1 MAGERDAVV
10 VGAGPN
16 GLAAAV
22 TLARAGLRVDLL
34 EQAGRIGGGAGTR
47 ELTLPGFHHDVA
59 SAVHPMA
66 LASPF
71 FRQFQIERRIDL
83 RVPEI
88 SFGHPLPH
96 GRSGIAYRDLDRTAE
111 ALGRDGAA
119 YRRLFAPLVRRVEQ
133 LTRFTG
139 ESLLQLPTEPAVT
152 LDYGLRALEQGSP
165 AWRLRFHE
173 EVAPAILTGAA
184 AHTIGSHPRLAMAGA
199 GLALGTHAH
208 AAGWPVPIG
217 GSQAIADAL
226 AADFEAHGGRIV
238 TGTRVRDLSEL
249 TDYDT
254 VVLDVSTRL
263 LASIGRDRLPARYLG
278 ALRRFRHGNGV
289 AKMDLAL
296 DGPVPWTDTELR
308 RTPTIHLGGTRQQI
322 AASERD
328 VAKGRLPDRPYVL
341 LVQPSVIDPT
351 RAPEGKA
358 TLWAYTHV
366 PYDCPVD
373 RTEAMLDMVQE
384 HAPGIRDL
392 ILARSATPASRF
404 ADVSPNF
411 AGGDFATGAVTM
423 AQLIKRPVV
432 SRTPWRTPI
441 DGLYLGSSATSP
453 GPSVHGLSGWYA
465 ARTALRDRYGLGA
478 PELGIE

>member
-1 MAGERDAVV
+1 MVGERDAVV

-34 EQAGRIGGGAGTR
+34 EQADRIGGGAGTR
-47 ELTLPGFHHDVA
+47 ELTLPGFHHDVG

-83 RVPEI
+83 RVPDI

-96 GRSGIAYRDLDRTAE
+96 GRSGIAYRDLDRAAE

-119 YRRLFAPLVRRVEQ
+119 YRRLFAPLVRRVRE
-133 LTRFTG
+133 LTAFTG
-139 ESLLQLPTEPAVT
+139 EPLLQLPSHPGVMLE
-152 LDYGLRALEQGSP
+152 YGLRALEQGSP
-165 AWRLRFHE
+165 AWRLRFKE
-173 EVAPAILTGAA
+173 DVAPALLSGTA

-217 GSQAIADAL
+217 GSQTIADAL

-238 TGTRVRDLSEL
+238 TGTRVRSLSEL
-249 TDYDT
+249 ESYDT
-254 VVLDVSTRL
+254 VVLDVSTSA
-263 LASIGRDRLPARYLG
+263 LAAMGADRLPARYVS
-278 ALRRFRHGNGV
+278 ALRRFRRGNGV

-296 DGPVPWTDTELR
+296 AGPVPWTDPELR
-308 RTPTIHLGGTRQQI
+308 RTPTIHLGGTREQI
-322 AASERD
+322 AASERQ
-328 VAKGRLPDRPYVL
+328 VGRSRLPDRPYVL

-351 RAPEGKA
+351 RAPAGKA

-373 RTEAMLDMVQE
+373 RTEVMLDMVQE
-384 HAPGIRDL
+384 YAPGIRDL

-423 AQLIKRPVV
+423 TQMIKRPIV
-432 SRTPWRTPI
+432 SRTPWRTPLAGI
-441 DGLYLGSSATSP
+441 YLGSSATSP
-453 GPSVHGLSGWYA
+453 GPAVHGLSGWYA
-465 ARTALRDRYGLGA
+465 ACTALHDRYGLGA
-478 PELGIE
+478 PELGID

>member
-34 EQAGRIGGGAGTR
+34 EQADRIGGGAGTR
-47 ELTLPGFHHDVA
+47 ELTIPGFRHDVA

-71 FRQFQIERRIDL
+71 FRQFQIERRVDL

-88 SFGHPLPH
+88 SFGHPLPD
-96 GRSGIAYRDLDRTAE
+96 GRSGIVYRDLDRTAD

-119 YRRLFAPLVRRVEQ
+119 YRRLFAPLVRRVQE
-133 LTRFTG
+133 LTQFTG
-139 ESLLQLPTEPAVT
+139 EPLLQVPQHPAIAVE
-152 LDYGLRALEQGSP
+152 YGLRALEQGSA
-165 AWRLRFHE
+165 AWRLRFHD

-226 AADFEAHGGRIV
+226 AADFEAHGGRIM
-238 TGTRVRDLSEL
+238 TGTPVRSLREL
-249 TDYDT
+249 ASYDT
-254 VVLDVSTRL
+254 VVLDVSTRQL
-263 LASIGRDRLPARYLG
+263 SSIGAEALPARYLR
-278 ALRRFRHGNGV
+278 ALRRFRHGSGV

-296 DGPVPWTDTELR
+296 DGPVPWTDLELR
-308 RTPTIHLGGTRQQI
+308 RTPTIHLGGTRQEI
-322 AASERD
+322 AASERE
-328 VAKGRLPDRPYVL
+328 VGCGRLPDRPYVL
-341 LVQPSVIDPT
+341 LVQPSVLDPT
-351 RAPEGKA
+351 RAPAGKA

-373 RTEAMLDMVQE
+373 RTEVMLDMVE
-384 HAPGIRDL
+384 EFAPGIRDL

-423 AQLIKRPVV
+423 TQMVKRPVV
-432 SRTPWRTPI
+432 SRTPWRTPLA
-441 DGLYLGSSATSP
+441 GVYLGSSATSP

-465 ARTALRDRYGLGA
+465 ARTALRDRYGLGSPA
-478 PELGIE
+478 LAID